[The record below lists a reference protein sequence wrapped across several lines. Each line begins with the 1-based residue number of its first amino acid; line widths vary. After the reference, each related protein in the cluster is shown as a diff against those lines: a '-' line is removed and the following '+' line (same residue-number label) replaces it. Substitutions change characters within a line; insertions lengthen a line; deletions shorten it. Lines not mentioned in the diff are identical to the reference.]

1 MTNVNYLRIS
11 VTDRCN
17 LRCAYC
23 NPSGECDFIPHEE
36 ILTFEEIE
44 RLVRLFAGCGV
55 RKVRLTGGEP
65 LVRKGIVQ
73 LVRQLAGISGIEEIS
88 LTTNGV
94 LLAPMAAEL
103 KATGAKR
110 VNVSIDSM
118 ERASYERITG
128 FDRLPVVLEGIHTAI
143 EAGLTPVR
151 INSVIVKGFNDSPEQ
166 ITALAKMSVG
176 LPVAVRFIEYCP
188 TEVRTGVADGY
199 VPNNEVRRIIER
211 ELGPL
216 SAVASGDTDGPALH
230 FKAPNS
236 AGMIGFISGRSS
248 LFCRTCNRLRL
259 TSDGKVKPCLYS
271 TCNYD
276 LKSMLR
282 NGAGDDEIQT
292 LLRTVVRQKSRYT
305 RLNCP
310 VGQSGEFSM
319 QSIGG

>member
-1 MTNVNYLRIS
+1 MNVTYLRIS

-23 NPSGECDFIPHEE
+23 NPSGECDFIRHEE

-44 RLVRLFAGCGV
+44 RLVRLLAGCGI

-65 LVRKGIVQ
+65 LVRKGIAQ
-73 LVRQLAGISGIEEIS
+73 LVRRLAGVSGIEEIS

-103 KATGAKR
+103 KAAGVKR

-128 FDRLPVVLEGIHTAI
+128 FDRLPTVLEGIHKAI
-143 EAGLTPVR
+143 EVGLTPVKM
-151 INSVIVKGFNDSPEQ
+151 NCVIVKGFNDGAEQ
-166 ITALAKMSVG
+166 IIALAKMSVG

-188 TEVRTGVADGY
+188 TEARPGLADGY
-199 VPNNEVRRIIER
+199 VPNDEVRRILER
-211 ELGPL
+211 ELGSL
-216 SAVASGDTDGPALH
+216 SVVAAGDTDGPAVH
-230 FKAPNS
+230 FKAQNS

-271 TCNYD
+271 AFHYD
-276 LKSMLR
+276 LKNLLR
-282 NGAGDDEIQT
+282 GGAGDEELQM
-292 LLRTVVRQKSRYT
+292 LLKTAVHQKSCYT
-305 RLNCP
+305 RLNAS
-310 VGQSGEFSM
+310 VGQAGEFSM

>member
-1 MTNVNYLRIS
+1 MNVNYLRIS

-44 RLVRLFAGCGV
+44 RIVRLLADCGI

-65 LVRKGIVQ
+65 LVRKGIAQ
-73 LVRQLAGISGIEEIS
+73 LVRRLAGVSGIEEIS

-103 KATGAKR
+103 KAAGAKR
-110 VNVSIDSM
+110 VNVSIDSI
-118 ERASYERITG
+118 ERAGYERITG
-128 FDRLPVVLEGIHTAI
+128 FDRLSAVLEGIHKAI
-143 EAGLTPVR
+143 EVGLRPVR
-151 INSVIVKGFNDSPEQ
+151 MNCVIVKGFNDSAEQ

-188 TEVRTGVADGY
+188 TEARHTLAGDY
-199 VPNNEVRRIIER
+199 VCNKEVRRIIER
-211 ELGPL
+211 QLGPL
-216 SAVASGDTDGPALH
+216 SLVAADDMDGPAVH
-230 FKAPNS
+230 FRTANS

-248 LFCRTCNRLRL
+248 LFCGTCNRLRL
-259 TSDGKVKPCLYS
+259 TSDGKIKPCLYAAFH
-271 TCNYD
+271 YD
-276 LKSMLR
+276 LK
-282 NGAGDDEIQT
+282 A
-292 LLRTVVRQKSRYT
+292 LLRGGASDEELRSLLKTAIRQKSRHT
-305 RLNCP
+305 RLSASA
-310 VGQSGEFSM
+310 GQAKEFSM